1 LLKEGTLS
9 VQNGG
14 MIEMESILGLDAI
27 SYSAKTMDLDSK
39 NSASAN
45 LKLQADATDAEVW
58 NVLKQGQSQALQILY
73 ERYSSLVYRLAF
85 RVLGNSQE
93 AEDLTQDI
101 FLTLWRSRNYD
112 PNRGS
117 LGSYLTTLTRSR
129 AIDKLRSRGTQTKF
143 LQRWS
148 QVMVT
153 ESSSPSPFEAA
164 SLSQRSEQLKAAI
177 AQLPASQRQVL
188 EMAYFEGMSQSE
200 IAKQLETPL
209 GTVKSW
215 CRQGLLNLRK
225 NLQNFID

>member
-1 LLKEGTLS
+1 
-9 VQNGG
+9 
-14 MIEMESILGLDAI
+14 MEFILGLGAI
-27 SYSAKTMDLDSK
+27 SYSDKTMDLDSK
-39 NSASAN
+39 NSPSAN
-45 LKLQADATDAEVW
+45 LKLQTDATDAEVW

-129 AIDKLRSRGTQTKF
+129 AIDKLRSRGTQVKF

-148 QVMVT
+148 QLMVT

>member
-1 LLKEGTLS
+1 
-9 VQNGG
+9 
-14 MIEMESILGLDAI
+14 MIEMEFILGLGAI
-27 SYSAKTMDLDSK
+27 SYSDKTMDLDSK
-39 NSASAN
+39 NSPSAN
-45 LKLQADATDAEVW
+45 LKLQTDATDAEVW

-101 FLTLWRSRNYD
+101 FLILWRTRNYD

-129 AIDKLRSRGTQTKF
+129 AIDKLRSRGTQVKF

-148 QVMVT
+148 QLMVT

>member
-1 LLKEGTLS
+1 
-9 VQNGG
+9 

-148 QVMVT
+148 QLMVT

-188 EMAYFEGMSQSE
+188 EMAYFAGMSQSE